1 MAGYSYNQTTY
12 TKSNIYIIGSELRY
26 NPNHTANASIHYEI
40 AKGKL
45 KNVNIGL
52 ISQYF
57 GNRFAG
63 RSTRLNV
70 PNDSYKLIPVNDYFV
85 LDLVLGYKAKKWR
98 CNGKLANVLNE
109 MSYNIHDDNSVNPIM
124 PINYSLQIGYTF

>member
-12 TKSNIYIIGSELRY
+12 TKSNTFIVGSELRY
-26 NPNHTANASIHYEI
+26 NPNHTANASVNYEI

-45 KNVNIGL
+45 KNLNVGL

-63 RSTRLNV
+63 RSTRLTV
-70 PNDSYKLIPVNDYFV
+70 ANDIYRLIPVNDYFV
-85 LDLVLGYKAKKWR
+85 LDLVAGYKYKNWR
-98 CNGKLANVLNE
+98 LNGKLANVLNE
-109 MSYNIHDDNSVNPIM
+109 MSYNIHDDNSLNPIA
-124 PINYSLQIGYTF
+124 PINYSLQVGLTF